1 MILAKTTTI
10 KITSKINMF
19 LMDNQMLVSQMN
31 GSILPLIIIVIA
43 LVLIYKTIDNVSR
56 KDQSEQ

>member
-10 KITSKINMF
+10 KITSKINIF

-43 LVLIYKTIDNVSR
+43 LVLIYKIIDNVYR

>member
-1 MILAKTTTI
+1 
-10 KITSKINMF
+10 
-19 LMDNQMLVSQMN
+19 MLISQMN

-56 KDQSEQ
+56 KDQSK

>member
-1 MILAKTTTI
+1 
-10 KITSKINMF
+10 
-19 LMDNQMLVSQMN
+19 MDNQMLISQMN

-56 KDQSEQ
+56 KDQSK